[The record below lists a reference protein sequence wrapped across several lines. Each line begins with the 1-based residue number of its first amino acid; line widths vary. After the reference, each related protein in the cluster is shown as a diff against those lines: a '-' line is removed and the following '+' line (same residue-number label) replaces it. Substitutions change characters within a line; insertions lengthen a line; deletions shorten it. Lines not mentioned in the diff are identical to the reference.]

1 MKNVHV
7 KFKKKKH
14 RSSIN
19 EEQQYF
25 GDRKHVGRFF
35 DDVFKKIR
43 SGEYNKTFS
52 YRFRGYSQRFMKY

>member
-43 SGEYNKTFS
+43 SGE
-52 YRFRGYSQRFMKY
+52 M